1 MAKKGT
7 VREALESAQDSTTF
21 GSTIEYIERERRVVK
36 RRVRKNNAWAA
47 VWMVFAVMMF
57 ILSVSSSLVYW
68 TGTFTLAGDGA
79 DNAINQVAK
88 KIYSFTADTS
98 TVTANEIAR
107 YYGAYMGVIACA
119 FFGCLAFRRGTDK
132 RTKGGWLLVYILST
146 IGMLALYWFWCV
158 KNVCG
163 GDMNLWI
170 QNLSTSYSGSNFIFV
185 AVFAVVSFIALLAVR
200 GAGLMAGKAD
210 RIRRRENGK
219 IHGGVCLMYFLLSI
233 LSVIGILV
241 MIIAAIVDKIRLAAS
256 KDDDDFDLAP
266 VDEWEEEQAK
276 YE

>member
-7 VREALESAQDSTTF
+7 VRAALESAQSATTF

-36 RRVRKNNAWAA
+36 RRVRKNNAFA
-47 VWMVFAVMMF
+47 VLWMVYAALVFVLMAEMALYCWTNTFVE
-57 ILSVSSSLVYW
+57 IEGSPNDAISRVSQKFYSFVN
-68 TGTFTLAGDGA
+68 TLASGSVDET
-79 DNAINQVAK
+79 AK
-88 KIYSFTADTS
+88 YM
-98 TVTANEIAR
+98 
-107 YYGAYMGVIACA
+107 GAYTGVIACA

-146 IGMLALYWFWCV
+146 LGVLALYWFWCV

-170 QNLSTSYSGSNFIFV
+170 QNLSTSYSGGNFIFV
-185 AVFAVVSFIALLAVR
+185 AVFALASFIALLAVR

-219 IHGGVCLMYFLLSI
+219 IHGGVCFMYFLLSL
-233 LSVIGILV
+233 LSVVGIVV
-241 MIIAAIVDKIRLAAS
+241 MIIAAIIDKIRLAAS